1 MSDQF
6 PALEDAV
13 DTGVSENVNET
24 DFLQREKD
32 LLGDEFKTEA
42 DEEVLNES
50 KDAEIQQFEDS
61 YPELDSTPAQASAST
76 EPAELNA
83 EDEFGEF
90 GSAATSNT
98 TEDFATSEKPHEPT
112 EAIKNWKERRD
123 LEIEQRDK
131 QDTEKKSQLEQEAVE
146 NINEFYENYA
156 KKKESQM
163 EQSKKEAEEFLKQR
177 DAFFTQEGTTTWDRA
192 IELINIDDAEVVAG
206 RDRSKFKELLLKLKG
221 NEKAPGAG
229 GY

>member
-6 PALEDAV
+6 PALDDAV
-13 DTGVSENVNET
+13 DTGVSGNENET
-24 DFLQREKD
+24 DFLQREKE

-61 YPELDSTPAQASAST
+61 YPELDNTPAQASAANVPVET
-76 EPAELNA
+76 NA

-90 GSAATSNT
+90 GSAT
-98 TEDFATSEKPHEPT
+98 TEDSAASEKPHEPS

-131 QDTEKKSQLEQEAVE
+131 QDTEKKAQLEKEAVE

-156 KKKESQM
+156 KKKESQL
-163 EQSKKEAEEFLKQR
+163 EESKKEAEEFLKKR

-192 IELINIDDAEVVAG
+192 IELINLDDAEVVSG
-206 RDRSKFKELLLKLKG
+206 RDRSKFKDLLLKLKG
-221 NEKAPGAG
+221 NAKAPGAG